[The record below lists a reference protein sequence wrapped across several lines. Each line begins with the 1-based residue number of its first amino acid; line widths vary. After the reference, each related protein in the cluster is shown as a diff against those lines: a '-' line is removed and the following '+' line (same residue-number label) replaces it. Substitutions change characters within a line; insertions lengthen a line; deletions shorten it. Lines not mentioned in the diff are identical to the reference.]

1 MSELVKSEAA
11 VSERTIEVVTLEIQT
26 LNRQAGTI
34 MLSYAVE
41 IGRRLAEAKS
51 LVRHGDWGDYL
62 RDKVN
67 FSPST
72 ANNFMRV
79 FEEYGDRQ
87 FSLFDD
93 GSNSQTFGNLSY
105 TKALALLAV
114 PAAERAEFTQVHD
127 VDGMSTRQLQDAIK
141 ERDEARKAK
150 EAAEAERKNAE
161 TAREKMARDVAFANE
176 RVSGLQRELEELRSR
191 PVEVAVER
199 AIDPAELEKA
209 REEGRQAA
217 EKELSAKLEKA
228 QKAAE
233 AAKKR
238 LAAVQAGET
247 VRDESI
253 KAAEKRA
260 LDAQEEAERLKKE
273 LKASGNQDV
282 ALFGVRFQDVQK
294 DFHAML
300 EALER
305 VAAGGD
311 AGQHDKL
318 VDALRA
324 LMAAL
329 DQSIP
334 EKLGA

>member
-11 VSERTIEVVTLEIQT
+11 VSERTIDVVTLEIQT

-41 IGRRLAEAKS
+41 IGRRLVEAKS

-199 AIDPAELEKA
+199 ATDPAELEKA

-294 DFHAML
+294 DFHAMI
-300 EALER
+300 EALGR

>member
-1 MSELVKSEAA
+1 MSELVKSEEA

-51 LVRHGDWGDYL
+51 LVRHGAWGDYL

-114 PAAERAEFTQVHD
+114 PAAERAEFAQVHD

-141 ERDEARKAK
+141 ERDEAQKAK

-199 AIDPAELEKA
+199 ATDPAELEKA

-334 EKLGA
+334 EKMGA